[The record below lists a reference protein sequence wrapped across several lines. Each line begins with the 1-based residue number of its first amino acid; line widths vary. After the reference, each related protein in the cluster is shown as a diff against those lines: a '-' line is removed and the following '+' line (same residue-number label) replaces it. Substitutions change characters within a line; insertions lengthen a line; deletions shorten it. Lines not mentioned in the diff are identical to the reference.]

1 MSFRRYTN
9 RALIFWLILAVV
21 AGVAWVVKAM
31 FGRIAR
37 TKKAPS
43 PKARGASLA
52 LSPGGGPAG
61 RITEGRHTPP
71 ARP

>member
-1 MSFRRYTN
+1 MSYRRYTN

-37 TKKAPS
+37 TKKAPDPLGPGAVS
-43 PKARGASLA
+43 PCRQGEARR
-52 LSPGGGPAG
+52 GG
-61 RITEGRHTPP
+61 
-71 ARP
+71 